1 MALHPKNI
9 LDAIRVAATSQF
21 GPRGVGDVTLEFDTS
36 TDGTR
41 TAEVT
46 IVLKRKP
53 KPGIPLEVIV
63 RLTDVLRDALGEES
77 ERFEP
82 YVRFLTEAELAAE
95 KVDD

>member
-9 LDAIRVAATSQF
+9 LDAVRDAATSQF
-21 GPRGVGDVTLEFDTS
+21 GSKGVGDITLDFNTN

-41 TAEVT
+41 TVEVT

-53 KPGIPLEVIV
+53 KSGIPLDVIV

-95 KVDD
+95 EVDD